1 MEFSTTSHL
10 LSISGV
16 LLLLLLYNLWR
27 VRVKR
32 QNYESNKSL
41 LLAPE
46 PSGAL
51 PIIGHLHLLGK
62 ENTLARTLG
71 RLADNYGPIFT
82 IWLGV
87 HRTVVVSSYEAIKE
101 CFSSNDRI
109 LASRPRSSHGQYL
122 SYNYAAFGFASY
134 GPYWS
139 HMRKL
144 VAIQLLSSHRI
155 KLLKHVQISEVNTLI
170 KELYEKQGS
179 NKKIINISECFE
191 HLTLNMITRMIAGK
205 RYFSSADSDSEQ
217 EGKRIGKIMKEFM
230 YISGVFVPSD
240 LIPFLGWMNFAGPVK
255 TMKRLSRELDSLTE
269 TWIDEHK
276 LKRVKSEESKNM
288 EEDFID
294 VMLSLLEDDFFGH
307 SKEDIIKGTVTNL
320 IIAGADTTSITLT
333 WILSNLLNNRRTLEL
348 AQQELDLKVGRNRCV
363 QDSDIDNLVYL
374 NAIVKETLR
383 LYPPGPLAVPHE
395 ASEDC
400 SIAGYHIPKGTRVFA
415 NLWKLHRDPNVWSS
429 PNEFVPER
437 FLTSQANMDVS
448 GQNFEYIP
456 FGSGRRSCPGLNFA
470 IQAIHLTLAKLLQ
483 AFSFTT
489 PLNVPVDMTEG
500 LGITLPKATPLE
512 IHIIP
517 RLSPE
522 LYAW

>member
-191 HLTLNMITRMIAGK
+191 HLTLNMITRMIAG
-205 RYFSSADSDSEQ
+205 
-217 EGKRIGKIMKEFM
+217 
-230 YISGVFVPSD
+230 
-240 LIPFLGWMNFAGPVK
+240 PVK

-429 PNEFVPER
+429 PIEFVPER